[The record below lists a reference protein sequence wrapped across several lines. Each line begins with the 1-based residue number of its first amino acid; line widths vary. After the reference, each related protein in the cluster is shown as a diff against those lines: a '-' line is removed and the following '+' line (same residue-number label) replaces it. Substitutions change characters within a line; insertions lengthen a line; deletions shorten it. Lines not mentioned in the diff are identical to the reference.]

1 MINIILKQSK
11 SYCNSFLIIP
21 NKMKTTTNAVII
33 HFERTF
39 FVQFPLGPID
49 GDEWAIYGFISSFSL
64 SLSRAPA
71 VITPSSPASRISNV

>member
-49 GDEWAIYGFISSFSL
+49 GDEWAILALVSL
-64 SLSRAPA
+64 SL
-71 VITPSSPASRISNV
+71 ASIHFLFLFLELPR